1 MVAVAAAAAVAAT
14 PPYCVDDERILHT
27 MYGHRRSMKFMQ
39 NSTAA
44 PAFTFHI
51 IIVRGSSL
59 RKVKKKNYRTDNIFQ
74 PDTPSSGF
82 LFLPQHVS

>member
-1 MVAVAAAAAVAAT
+1 MIAAVAAVGVVAT

-39 NSTAA
+39 NSTPAA

-51 IIVRGSSL
+51 IIVLRSSL
-59 RKVKKKNYRTDNIFQ
+59 LNEKKLHNRQYIPT
-74 PDTPSSGF
+74 
-82 LFLPQHVS
+82 